1 MKFTIAYE
9 VFLAL
14 SEEEKRKFLLHINEH
29 FDLPKKSKRK
39 KTKIEVLKKED
50 AINYLIKNIFSKKSK
65 L

>member
-1 MKFTIAYE
+1 MTFTIAYE

-29 FDLPKKSKRK
+29 FDFPKKTKRK
-39 KTKIEVLKKED
+39 KPKIEVLKKED
-50 AINYLIKNIFSKKSK
+50 AINYLIKNIFCKKTQ